1 MAVAHI
7 QQSSLVRIDRL
18 ELGHRFLLVPFG
30 SLSLC
35 RNSGLWQAGSIGRTN
50 LVRRHRIATAR
61 MNPRKSRR
69 DQCSASQGLH
79 HMSWKKKYAI
89 GCLIALFVFT
99 AMDSYDRP
107 NRDVRFGAVIVMA
120 AVWPV
125 TVSVILGG
133 AVGGMVRDGLPSES

>member
-1 MAVAHI
+1 
-7 QQSSLVRIDRL
+7 
-18 ELGHRFLLVPFG
+18 
-30 SLSLC
+30 
-35 RNSGLWQAGSIGRTN
+35 
-50 LVRRHRIATAR
+50 
-61 MNPRKSRR
+61 
-69 DQCSASQGLH
+69 
-79 HMSWKKKYAI
+79 MSWKKKYAI